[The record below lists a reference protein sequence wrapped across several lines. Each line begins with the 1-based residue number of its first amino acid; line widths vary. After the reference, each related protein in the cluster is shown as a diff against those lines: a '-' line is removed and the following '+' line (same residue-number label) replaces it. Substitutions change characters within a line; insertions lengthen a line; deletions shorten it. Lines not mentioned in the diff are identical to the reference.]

1 MILRGHVAMAVGLAI
16 VVITPVARAQSIDD
30 ALRLYKG
37 RDYEEAARAFYEV
50 LSHDANPDRRDQAT
64 IYLAETLRKM
74 GLLFPALYY
83 YSYVFEAGRSN
94 RYYLNAV
101 DGLLGLQQELHDPFW
116 VPKSLDEKLDPEGF
130 GQLDPDKIAQINY
143 LIGELS
149 FWRRK
154 DRDARAF
161 LEFVPPESPLYG
173 KARYLLGILAVR
185 SGNPDK
191 AGESFATVLKAI
203 DPDSPREEQQAVR
216 SLALL
221 GAARNAYGKGRY
233 KEASDYYRQVPRF
246 SEQWF
251 YALYENAWAT
261 FRQEEYGR
269 ALGELQSVLSP
280 YFAKRHVPEAYV
292 IQGTSYFANCQW
304 DRVRRA
310 VAKYK
315 EIYEPMFTTLDAYVK
330 DKRNSPVEIY
340 TDIVGGRSKV
350 LPLELARE
358 VRSSKRFKD
367 YHYMLTHIAWER
379 QQIDSIKEWRKSRLV
394 EDIKVFLKD
403 YQSGTEQL
411 AGAWGKRRLLEL
423 NAQLQNFQNQI
434 NILDFEVADAER
446 LWLEQ
451 GREILKGRRARVP
464 RPDIPNDQW
473 QHWSF
478 DKEYWK
484 DELGYIQHSLRS
496 ECF

>member
-1 MILRGHVAMAVGLAI
+1 MNLRAKLAVGLL
-16 VVITPVARAQSIDD
+16 VVVAAPVVQAQSIDE

-37 RDYEEAARAFYEV
+37 RDYEEAARAFYDV

-83 YSYVFEAGRSN
+83 YSYVFEAGRTN

-130 GQLDPDKIAQINY
+130 GQLDADKIAQINY
-143 LIGELS
+143 LVGELS

-161 LEFVPPESPLYG
+161 LEFVPPESQLYG

-185 SGNPDK
+185 ANNPDK
-191 AGESFATVLKAI
+191 AGEHFATVLKAV
-203 DPDSPREEQQAVR
+203 DPETPREELQAVR

-233 KEASDYYRQVPRF
+233 KEATEYYAQVPRF
-246 SEQWF
+246 SESWF
-251 YALYENAWAT
+251 YAIYENAWAT
-261 FRQEEYGR
+261 FRQEEYGL
-269 ALGELQSVLSP
+269 ALGELQSALSP
-280 YFAKRHVPEAYV
+280 YFAKRHAPEAYV

-315 EIYEPMFTTLDAYVK
+315 ETYEPMLAQLEQYLKT
-330 DKRNSPVEIY
+330 KRPAQEIY
-340 TDIVGGRSKV
+340 GDVVRDGGNKV
-350 LPLELARE
+350 SAELARE

-367 YHYMLTHIAWER
+367 YHHMLTHIAWER
-379 QQIDSIKEWRKSRLV
+379 QQIESIKEWRKSRLV

-403 YQSGTEQL
+403 YESGTEQL
-411 AGAWGKRRLLEL
+411 AGAWGLKRLRELRDLL
-423 NAQLQNFQNQI
+423 QTFQNQI
-434 NILDFEVADAER
+434 NILDFEVTDAER

-478 DKEYWK
+478 DREYWK